1 MRIPTLSPSR
11 VIALAH
17 VAIMFVFLLLFVT
30 ADAEAQ
36 RSRQR
41 GRDKR
46 AKTSVTKKSPAKKKE
61 KKKKPQV
68 VSRNR
73 TRTAP
78 ATSQRAVP
86 VEMEPTGGPADLA
99 RQTFEGRSS
108 STPGRTKRPA
118 PASPPLTAEQLQVL
132 TAYQR
137 EVDGVPLKGYAEPER
152 LRQPLR
158 PLYAEGSI
166 GMYVTAGLR
175 AGFSGSSW
183 PYDYSAQLAVH
194 TTDGF
199 IDNASKSG
207 FSIGAK
213 GGYIIDDGY
222 GIFSGGHMGAGV
234 EYSTENYRRY
244 AAPGAPERS
253 RGGWS
258 IGMDGQNSY
267 NGTAFELRGGYG
279 VLTLDE
285 AEPVTESSLD
295 GGVDIRVPYMGLTIG
310 GGADLHLTQLD
321 GTSIS
326 YGKFDAYAKYSNAI
340 FAIRGGLSLGAGD
353 NSDESTTVKIAP
365 LAEVN
370 LFPLHGVT
378 IAAGIT
384 GGLSRGS
391 MRQLL
396 ATNPY
401 IVLNPLIRH
410 EVERIGYRGTLRIE
424 PTQGFALRLSGGIGE
439 YDTYSFFRETSGALF
454 APDYDKATITKIGGD
469 VQWEIGSRSL
479 MAASATFMESRLD
492 TSGTQVP
499 YVPKWDAEV
508 LYTQRLASLPLSI
521 TANARYIGQR
531 DGTGGAIME
540 AVPILGLKGRY
551 AITSLFDATLELGNL
566 TNARYELWPGYRER
580 GFFAAVGAGVRY

>member
-1 MRIPTLSPSR
+1 MRIPAPSPSR

-17 VAIMFVFLLLFVT
+17 VVFMFVFLLLFVT

-36 RSRQR
+36 RSGQR

-46 AKTSVTKKSPAKKKE
+46 AKTSATKKPAAKKE
-61 KKKKPQV
+61 KKPQV
-68 VSRNR
+68 VSRSR
-73 TRTAP
+73 TRNAP

-99 RQTFEGRSS
+99 RQTFEGRASS
-108 STPGRTKRPA
+108 APGRTKRPA
-118 PASPPLTAEQLQVL
+118 PASPPLTAEQLQML

-166 GMYVTAGLR
+166 GLYLTAGLR
-175 AGFSGSSW
+175 AGFSGNSW

-194 TTDGF
+194 TTNGF
-199 IDNASKSG
+199 INNGSRSG

-234 EYSTENYRRY
+234 EYSTDNYHRY

-253 RGGWS
+253 RSAWS

-267 NGTAFELRGGYG
+267 NGTTFELRGGYG
-279 VLTLDE
+279 ALSLEE
-285 AEPVTESSLD
+285 AELVTESSLD

-310 GGADLHLTQLD
+310 GGADLHLTQFD

-326 YGKFDAYAKYSNAI
+326 FGKFDAHAKYSNAI
-340 FAIRGGLSLGAGD
+340 FAIRGGFSLGAGD
-353 NSDESTTVKIAP
+353 NSDGSTTAKIAP
-365 LAEVN
+365 LAEIN

-401 IVLNPLIRH
+401 IVLDPLIRH

-424 PTQGFALRLSGGIGE
+424 PAQAFALRLSGGIGE
-439 YDTYSFFRETSGALF
+439 YDTYSFFRETAGALF
-454 APDYDKATITKIGGD
+454 APNYGKATITKIAGD
-469 VQWEIGSRSL
+469 IQWEITSRSML
-479 MAASATFMESRLD
+479 AASATFMESLLD
-492 TSGTQVP
+492 TAGTQVP

-508 LYTQRLASLPLSI
+508 LYTQRLVSLPLSI
-521 TANARYIGQR
+521 TAIARYIGQR
-531 DGTGGAIME
+531 NGTGGAIMA